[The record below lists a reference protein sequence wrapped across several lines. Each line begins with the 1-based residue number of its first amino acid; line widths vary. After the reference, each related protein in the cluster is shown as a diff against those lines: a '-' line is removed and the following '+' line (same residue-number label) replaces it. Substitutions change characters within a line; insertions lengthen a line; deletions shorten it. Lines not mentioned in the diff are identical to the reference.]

1 MVLKPFWKGI
11 KGGTRMMAAM
21 PPKRCPHKECTKDKQ
36 EWLPVENEVVSI
48 KKTNQ
53 LKKHPYCE
61 NCGLVKSIRMDRA
74 KPIGFYTNVL
84 SDIKDYL
91 YKENR
96 RTRGFMPKLTATQMR
111 LIIDELEELPDFE
124 DDFVRNRREQSD
136 IFVKIVKKHIPQM
149 SEELIRSFIL

>member
-1 MVLKPFWKGI
+1 MFVP
-11 KGGTRMMAAM
+11 MA
-21 PPKRCPHKECTKDKQ
+21 PKRCAHKECTKDRQ

-61 NCGLVKSIRMDRA
+61 SCGLVKSIRMDRA

-84 SDIKDYL
+84 SDIRDYL
-91 YKENR
+91 SKEHR
-96 RTRGFMPKLTATQMR
+96 RTRGVMPKMANTEMR
-111 LIIDELEELPDFE
+111 LIIKELEELPDFE
-124 DDFVRNRREQSD
+124 DDFIRNRREQVD